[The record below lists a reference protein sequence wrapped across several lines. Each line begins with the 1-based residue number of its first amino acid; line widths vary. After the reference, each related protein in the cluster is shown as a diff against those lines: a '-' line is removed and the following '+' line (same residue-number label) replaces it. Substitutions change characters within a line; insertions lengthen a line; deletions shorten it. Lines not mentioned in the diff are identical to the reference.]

1 MSKVQLFISPEQKT
15 AQKAIKFK
23 IIVINVYLK
32 EHKHY
37 FKVGVSSQNDTPFW
51 CTRLAISSRHDHRE
65 FAGWRT
71 QCHISSAIADN
82 RRPSTSVSLSV
93 QLERPQQTT
102 RSRSCGLP
110 TMKTCAMVLPQQATN
125 PREPLFWGSVLDVV
139 QCTLVLKRIFFYCFV

>member
-37 FKVGVSSQNDTPFW
+37 FKVEVSSQNDTPFW
-51 CTRLAISSRHDHRE
+51 CTRLAISSCHDHRE

-102 RSRSCGLP
+102 RSRLAFNEDLCDGP
-110 TMKTCAMVLPQQATN
+110 TATGDEPARTIVLGIGFGCLAVHISLQKDN
-125 PREPLFWGSVLDVV
+125 FLLFWL
-139 QCTLVLKRIFFYCFV
+139 I